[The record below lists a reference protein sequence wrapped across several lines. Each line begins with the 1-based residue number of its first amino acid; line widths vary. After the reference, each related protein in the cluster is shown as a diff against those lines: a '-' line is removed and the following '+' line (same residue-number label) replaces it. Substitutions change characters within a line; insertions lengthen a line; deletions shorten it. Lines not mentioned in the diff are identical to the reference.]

1 MSNIYLYMYKHV
13 QMFYRSED
21 GGTSLYGSQQ
31 SLAGNIDL

>member
-1 MSNIYLYMYKHV
+1 MLHK